1 MFCKICEKNQLE
13 KAFSLGKQPLA
24 NKYPR
29 DDFEI
34 GNEKLY
40 EMDIFFCN
48 NCLSC
53 KIDVDISRDI
63 FFQDYFYLS
72 SVNKEL
78 VEHFEDLALE
88 LKDKKF
94 VLDIGSNDGILLK
107 PLKQYKVKFLGID
120 PSENVGK
127 IANSNGLTT
136 LISFFNQESS
146 KEIIKIGG
154 RPDCIVA
161 SSVFTHL
168 EDPLT
173 FIEDVYNLLDD
184 NGTFIIEVEYLKN
197 ILEQVQ
203 FERFYFDRPFYYS
216 LHSLQKLFDKKNMKI
231 IDVKHIKAH
240 GGSIRVYLKKNKVVS
255 KISENVLSM
264 LREEKNKLSMAYAKS
279 CFNIFKSEIKILK
292 DNLENFKL
300 KNLNVIGYGA
310 PARLATI
317 TNFGKIDKNLIKFI
331 IDDSPL
337 KVNRFTPGSHIP
349 IKNYE
354 AIKDNFYRE
363 IILFA
368 YEYYSSIKSKFLNKD
383 VNFYKPIP
391 MKKL

>member
-1 MFCKICEKNQLE
+1 MIQK
-13 KAFSLGKQPLA
+13 
-24 NKYPR
+24 R
-29 DDFEI
+29 
-34 GNEKLY
+34 
-40 EMDIFFCN
+40 
-48 NCLSC
+48 
-53 KIDVDISRDI
+53 
-63 FFQDYFYLS
+63 
-72 SVNKEL
+72 
-78 VEHFEDLALE
+78 
-88 LKDKKF
+88 
-94 VLDIGSNDGILLK
+94 
-107 PLKQYKVKFLGID
+107 
-120 PSENVGK
+120 
-127 IANSNGLTT
+127 
-136 LISFFNQESS
+136 
-146 KEIIKIGG
+146 
-154 RPDCIVA
+154 
-161 SSVFTHL
+161 
-168 EDPLT
+168 
-173 FIEDVYNLLDD
+173 
-184 NGTFIIEVEYLKN
+184 LKN
-197 ILEQVQ
+197 ILEQFQ

-231 IDVKHIKAH
+231 IDVKPIKAH

-255 KISENVLSM
+255 KFSVNVLSM

-300 KNLNVIGYGA
+300 KNLDVIGYGA

-354 AIKDNFYRE
+354 TIKDNFYRE